1 MNNHLP
7 SLLFTTAV
15 AIVAAAG
22 VITFPAATEARQS
35 IELTVYTSFETE
47 LLNRYKSAFEASNP
61 DITINWVRDSIGVM
75 TAKLLAEKNNNHAD
89 VVWGLAGSSMAS
101 LKNEGVL
108 TSYTPTGL
116 DQTRPEY
123 NDPDKSPAWYGN
135 QIAFNVVCFNE
146 ALAKARNIPRPE
158 SWNDLL
164 DPVYQGQIAMPD
176 PASSGTGYMQVFT
189 WLQTFGEEKA
199 WGYMEKL
206 HSNVAQYTHSGS
218 KPCVQ
223 AAMGEVVVGISL
235 STRAGEL
242 KKMGAPL
249 ALILPKEGI
258 GWDPDAIGLVNNN
271 HNDSTKQE
279 AAKRLINWAI
289 SQQANTVYAQSAP
302 LVNHRAVTAD
312 QSDYPTLHSTL
323 AALDFTAMAGQRQ
336 TILKTWADRF
346 HNKSEAGAR

>member
-1 MNNHLP
+1 
-7 SLLFTTAV
+7 
-15 AIVAAAG
+15 
-22 VITFPAATEARQS
+22 
-35 IELTVYTSFETE
+35 
-47 LLNRYKSAFEASNP
+47 
-61 DITINWVRDSIGVM
+61 
-75 TAKLLAEKNNNHAD
+75 
-89 VVWGLAGSSMAS
+89 MAL

-108 TSYTPTGL
+108 TSYTPAGL

-123 NDPDKSPAWYGN
+123 NDPDKAPAWYGN
-135 QIAFNVVCFNE
+135 QIAFNVICFNE

-164 DPVYQGQIAMPD
+164 DPVYKGQIAMPD

-189 WLQTFGEEKA
+189 WLQTFGEEKG
-199 WGYMEKL
+199 WGYMDKL

-223 AAMGEVVVGISL
+223 AAMGEVAVGISL

-271 HNDSTKQE
+271 HSNSAKRE
-279 AAKRLINWAI
+279 AAKKLINWSI

-302 LVNHRAVTAD
+302 LVNHQAVPTD
-312 QSDYPTLHSTL
+312 QSDYPALHRTL
-323 AALDFTAMAGQRQ
+323 AALDFSAMAQQRQ
-336 TILKTWADRF
+336 AILKNWAERF
-346 HNKSEAGAR
+346 HNKSAAGAN